1 MTPLF
6 HPAQTWPDIL
16 AGTTQRRVLRQLQ
29 AACLNGPDITNL
41 LRFAPEVE
49 GIFGDA
55 DQIGLG
61 PCGEPDICHLL
72 PFGARGSHF
81 FHNTRENIT
90 GDKATLVAFVNRRS
104 QSREFCLVL
113 LLVALQASQS
123 GAYDLTGVPVTAR
136 PDARVHESI
145 QVRREIDIARRHAS
159 MVTRLA
165 MFVNHRAW
173 ATSPAQLCYAK
184 RFSSLHMTMT
194 PTATATAA
202 PASTFPFILTE
213 DQEALRREIRDF
225 AAREIAPNVLRWDE
239 ASEFPMDV
247 VKQLGAMGLLG
258 VIFPPEYGGAG
269 LGYVDY
275 MLAIEELSAVDG
287 SIGIIVAAHNSLC
300 TNHIFLA
307 GSEAQKKKYLPK
319 LTTGEHLGAWG
330 LTEPGSGSDAS
341 AARTTAALKGDHY
354 VLNGTKTF
362 ITNGHYADVSVIIAV
377 TNKEEG
383 THGLSAFIVE
393 KGRPGFRAGKKENKL
408 GLRASDTSE
417 LIFEDCTVPAENLL
431 GKEGEGFIDAMR
443 TLDGGR
449 ISIAA
454 LSLGIAKG
462 ALDASVKY
470 VKQRRQFGKAIAEF
484 QGIQWKMA
492 DMATELDAA
501 RLLTLRA
508 AVLKDAGKRVTQ
520 ESAMAKLYASEVAV
534 KICNEAVQLHG
545 GYGFIK
551 DYPVEKFYR
560 DVKLCTIG
568 EGTSEIQ
575 RMVIGRE
582 ILKVHPSRG

>member
-1 MTPLF
+1 MS
-6 HPAQTWPDIL
+6 AV
-16 AGTTQRRVLRQLQ
+16 AKS
-29 AACLNGPDITNL
+29 AAES
-41 LRFAPEVE
+41 A
-49 GIFGDA
+49 
-55 DQIGLG
+55 
-61 PCGEPDICHLL
+61 EPSTY
-72 PFGARGSHF
+72 PF
-81 FHNTRENIT
+81 T
-90 GDKATLVAFVNRRS
+90 
-104 QSREFCLVL
+104 
-113 LLVALQASQS
+113 
-123 GAYDLTGVPVTAR
+123 
-136 PDARVHESI
+136 
-145 QVRREIDIARRHAS
+145 
-159 MVTRLA
+159 
-165 MFVNHRAW
+165 
-173 ATSPAQLCYAK
+173 
-184 RFSSLHMTMT
+184 
-194 PTATATAA
+194 
-202 PASTFPFILTE
+202 LTE

-225 AAREIAPNVLRWDE
+225 AAREIAPNVSRWDE
-239 ASEFPMDV
+239 ASEFPADV
-247 VKQLGAMGLLG
+247 VKQLGQMGLLG
-258 VIFPPEYGGAG
+258 IIFPTELGGAG

-287 SIGIIVAAHNSLC
+287 SIGIIVAAHNSLG

-307 GSEAQKKKYLPK
+307 GNETQKQKYIPK
-319 LTTGEHLGAWG
+319 LASGEWLGAWG
-330 LTEPGSGSDAS
+330 LTEPGSGSDA
-341 AARTTAALKGDHY
+341 AGARTTAVRQGDQWI
-354 VLNGTKTF
+354 LNGNKTF
-362 ITNGHYADVSVIIAV
+362 ITNGHYADVSVVIAV
-377 TNKEEG
+377 TDKSQG

-393 KGRPGFRAGKKENKL
+393 KGTPGFRPGKKENKL

-417 LIFEDCTVPAENLL
+417 LIFEDCAIPAENLL
-431 GKEGEGFIDAMR
+431 GKLGEGFVDAMR

-454 LSLGIAKG
+454 LALGIGRG
-462 ALDASVKY
+462 ALDASVNY

-484 QGIQWKMA
+484 QGIQWKLA

-508 AVLKDAGKRVTQ
+508 AVLKDAGRRVTQ

-534 KICNEAVQLHG
+534 RICDEAVQLHG